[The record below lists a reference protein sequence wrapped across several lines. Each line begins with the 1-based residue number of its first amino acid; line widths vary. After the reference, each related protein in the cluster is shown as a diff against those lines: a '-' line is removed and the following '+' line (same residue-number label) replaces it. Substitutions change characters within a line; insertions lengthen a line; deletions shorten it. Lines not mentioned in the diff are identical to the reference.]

1 MKNLLF
7 VAVAL
12 SVFTVTP
19 LVTKAQPKLKFIADV
34 NLLPEDATNYST
46 PFISTP
52 KVKKIKSI
60 PKPTD
65 FAPVETELCTTVQ
78 FKYAQLL
85 NRDVEFVNNL
95 SLYNFI
101 EDWWA
106 TRYRYGGT
114 TRRGIDCSS
123 YTGKLIS
130 EVYGFTMPRTAR
142 EQYRMSVRVNRMD
155 LQEGDLVFFNTRGGV
170 SHVGIYLGDGYF
182 THSSSSKGVTISNLD
197 EAYYSKKYIGGGRVV
212 DQIIEEVV
220 EEENITIT
228 E

>member
-7 VAVAL
+7 VAVTL

-19 LVTKAQPKLKFIADV
+19 LVTKAQPKLKFIANV
-34 NLLPEDATNYST
+34 NLLPDDATNNSNHY
-46 PFISTP
+46 IVVP
-52 KVKKIKSI
+52 KTKKNKFS

-65 FAPVETELCTTVQ
+65 FAPVETELCTSVQ
-78 FKYAQLL
+78 FKYAQIL

-114 TRRGIDCSS
+114 SRRGIDCSS
-123 YTGKLIS
+123 YTGKLLS
-130 EVYGFTMPRTAR
+130 EVYGFSVPRTAR
-142 EQYRMSVRVNRMD
+142 EQYRTSTRVNRMD

-182 THSSSSKGVTISNLD
+182 THSSSSKGVTISNLN
-197 EAYYSKKYIGGGRVV
+197 EIYYSKKYIGAGRVV
-212 DQIIEEVV
+212 QQLPIEEVV
-220 EEENITIT
+220 EEEVSIS